1 MKVTIYTDGASRGN
15 PGPAAA
21 GAVIRDAHNRTI
33 AEISHR
39 LGFATNN
46 QAEYIAVI
54 MALEKAVKLGARQV
68 TLKADSELVVK
79 QLNGSYRVRKPALV
93 PLYGQVKKLAA
104 SLESFTATYI
114 PRELNREAVT
124 LANRALDSPA

>member
-1 MKVTIYTDGASRGN
+1 MKITIYTDGASRGN

-21 GAVIRDAHNRTI
+21 GAVIRDDHDRNI
-33 AEISHR
+33 AEICHR

-54 MALEKAVKLGARQV
+54 MALEKAIKLGAREV
-68 TLKADSELVVK
+68 TLKADSELVVR
-79 QLNGSYRVRKPALV
+79 QLNGKYRVRKPGLV
-93 PLYGQVKKLAA
+93 PLYQQVKKLAA
-104 SLESFTATYI
+104 SLESFTAINI
-114 PRELNREAVT
+114 PRTQNTEADR